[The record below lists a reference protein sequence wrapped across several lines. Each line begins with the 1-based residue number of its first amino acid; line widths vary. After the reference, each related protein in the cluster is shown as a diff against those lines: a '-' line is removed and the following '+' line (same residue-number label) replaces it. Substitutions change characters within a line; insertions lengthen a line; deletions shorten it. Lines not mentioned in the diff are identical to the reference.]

1 MLKKRPLRIEYLKPT
16 LSPARNIQFSG
27 NKEITLFITF
37 QQCISASFLNIKSLF
52 FVNLCWFQHSENE
65 KSAHCQIDFT
75 GSEIYLR
82 RLKNIFPARWNGK
95 MPHKKQIGRLKITC
109 LHIFDKHIRELSFFT
124 KSVLHI
130 QSQSK
135 KRQITTN
142 PLYIKHLLFHI
153 KPYIFVIKQA
163 QNTQINNP
171 L

>member
-1 MLKKRPLRIEYLKPT
+1 MKNQRTAKQTSQAQKFICAGLKI
-16 LSPARNIQFSG
+16 F
-27 NKEITLFITF
+27 F
-37 QQCISASFLNIKSLF
+37 QRAEMK
-52 FVNLCWFQHSENE
+52 
-65 KSAHCQIDFT
+65 
-75 GSEIYLR
+75 
-82 RLKNIFPARWNGK
+82 K

-130 QSQSK
+130 QSQRK
-135 KRQITTN
+135 KRQIATN
-142 PLYIKHLLFHI
+142 PLYIKHLLFYI